1 MSLGGCGQ
9 TPEDSGV
16 VKANERG
23 EEAILD
29 PNEEDSETMGS
40 TLSSGNAWDWVR
52 EMTQETVINDGWLFF
67 LAKLSDAPGNCS
79 RKEARVLLEVW
90 FWIQALAQFL

>member
-9 TPEDSGV
+9 TPENSGV

-40 TLSSGNAWDWVR
+40 TLGSGNAWD
-52 EMTQETVINDGWLFF
+52 
-67 LAKLSDAPGNCS
+67 
-79 RKEARVLLEVW
+79 
-90 FWIQALAQFL
+90 